1 MDQMNFDSYMDGK
14 KELIHCEL
22 GSDFHWIRITSG
34 HTPSKARKR
43 VQFILGGYDFLYVNR
58 ILKDEIKSSFN
69 GLIKTITWKEAMG
82 HGEQSEAEQ
91 GSAAVTARNDAR

>member
-34 HTPSKARKR
+34 HTPSKVRR
-43 VQFILGGYDFLYVNR
+43 EVQFILDGYDFLYVNR
-58 ILKDEIKSSFN
+58 ILKDKIKSSFD
-69 GLIKTITWKEAMG
+69 GLIKTITWEEAMG
-82 HGEQSEAEQ
+82 YDKQSETEQSS
-91 GSAAVTARNDAR
+91 SAVAIGNGA